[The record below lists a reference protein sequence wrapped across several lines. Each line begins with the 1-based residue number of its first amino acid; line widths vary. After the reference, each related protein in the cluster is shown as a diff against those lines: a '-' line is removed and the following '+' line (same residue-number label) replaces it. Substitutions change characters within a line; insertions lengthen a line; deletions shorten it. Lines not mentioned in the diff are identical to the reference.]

1 MGGDGT
7 LTGRRR
13 RVALV
18 TGAAR
23 GIGAATVR
31 RLAAEGYTVV
41 AVDHCGG
48 DDPAVTGV
56 RYPLATVDELEAVAA
71 DVDGVVPVV
80 ADVRDR
86 AAIVA
91 AAHGAVERFGRLDAV
106 VAGAAV
112 IAGGRPLWESPP
124 DELWTL
130 WDVDVGGVVNTAA
143 ACIPLMLDGPD
154 PSGCRFV
161 AVASVA
167 GSRGL
172 FHLAGYT
179 MAKHAVVGLV
189 RGLAADLIGTGMTA
203 VTVSPGATRTP
214 LLAETARLY
223 GVALEELA
231 EPQLIGR
238 LLEPDEVA
246 RVIAWCCDPATAALN
261 GADIAA
267 DGGFAH

>member
-1 MGGDGT
+1 M
-7 LTGRRR
+7 TGRHR

-31 RLAAEGYTVV
+31 RLAADGYEVV

-48 DDPAVTGV
+48 DDSVATGV
-56 RYPLATVDELEAVAA
+56 TYPLATVDDLETVAA
-71 DVDGVVPVV
+71 DVDGVAPVV

-86 AAIVA
+86 DAIVA
-91 AAHGAVERFGRLDAV
+91 AAHSAVERFGRLDAA

-124 DELWTL
+124 DQLRTL
-130 WDVDVGGVVNTAA
+130 WEVDVAGVVNVAA
-143 ACIPLMLDGPD
+143 ACIPIMLDGPD

-161 AVASVA
+161 AVASAA

-189 RGLAADLIGTGMTA
+189 RGLAADLAGTGVTA

-214 LLAETARLY
+214 MLVETARLY
-223 GVALEELA
+223 GVAPDQLA
-231 EPQLIGR
+231 ESQLIGR

-246 RVIAWCCDPATAALN
+246 RVIAWCCDPAAAALN
-261 GADIAA
+261 GTDIAA
-267 DGGFAH
+267 DGGFSR